1 MDNHRKPLNFLQ
13 PYAPEQALIRPPL
26 LESRHQQKDAGERTK
41 DSCKV
46 SSFIKV
52 KDDDFVMARQED
64 IKFKIHEG
72 GPKIHV
78 EGIYFLFQYNA
89 NNLIFSLLL
98 LTLFG

>member
-1 MDNHRKPLNFLQ
+1 MQ

-41 DSCKV
+41 DSCKA
-46 SSFIKV
+46 SSFIKDKDKDNDLV
-52 KDDDFVMARQED
+52 KASQED

>member
-41 DSCKV
+41 DSCKA
-46 SSFIKV
+46 SSFIKY
-52 KDDDFVMARQED
+52 KDRDNDMAKARQED
-64 IKFKIHEG
+64 INFKIQEG

-78 EGIYFLFQYNA
+78 EGISFRLQKM
-89 NNLIFSLLL
+89 
-98 LTLFG
+98 